1 MKMPQA
7 HNRLPAAKPFANRVH
22 LTSETGKDRL
32 EIVVVWAQAQIC
44 ARHDPARDPE
54 NTLTGL
60 SGFSIDTY
68 LEVTLLT
75 STFASDTIAED
86 RPFGSSGQS
95 VSGQSPLK
103 PEAPATRTAPDVE
116 TVLKTIVE
124 SLEDSKAEE
133 IVTID
138 IAGRSSL
145 ADAMIIA
152 SGRSHR
158 HVGAIADHLDKKL
171 RELGVKQLR
180 IDGLPHCDWVLVD
193 AGDAMVH
200 LFRPEVRSFYNL
212 EKMWE
217 VEVPAPKP
225 GSRAIV
231 RG

>member
-1 MKMPQA
+1 MKSSLFGHKLWFVFGTTRLVIPQVA
-7 HNRLPAAKPFANRVH
+7 DIP
-22 LTSETGKDRL
+22 
-32 EIVVVWAQAQIC
+32 VV
-44 ARHDPARDPE
+44 
-54 NTLTGL
+54 

-86 RPFGSSGQS
+86 RLLGSSGQS
-95 VSGQSPLK
+95 DAGQFPLK
-103 PEAPATRTAPDVE
+103 PAAPSIRSAPESAPPDVE
-116 TVLKTIVE
+116 SVLKTIVE

-225 GSRAIV
+225 ASRAIV